1 MDIFLI
7 VPNIKITLRM
17 ERLIMNKLFRGMA
30 FLFWIAILFVFI
42 KYQLY
47 IDGAA
52 KITGFLEACP
62 KYSTLLF
69 LIIASFRI
77 FTFVPCTIFIIVAGI
92 LFDPVKAFVLVT
104 IANLLSEILLF
115 LFVKATIGM
124 GYQEKIINKYPKI
137 YSLIE
142 NNNVK
147 ILALGVSSPVVPS
160 DIVCFFST
168 LTGMPFSKYA
178 LTIFIAD
185 TPVILLY
192 TFLGIS
198 MKYSLYVFIATL
210 IIVILVSYINYRRWN
225 SKVDI

>member
-1 MDIFLI
+1 
-7 VPNIKITLRM
+7 M
-17 ERLIMNKLFRGMA
+17 ERLILNKLLKGMA
-30 FLFWIAILFVFI
+30 FLFWIVILFVFF
-42 KYQLY
+42 KYELY
-47 IDGAA
+47 IDGAV
-52 KITGFLEACP
+52 KITGFLQMYP
-62 KYSTLLF
+62 KYSVLLF

-77 FTFVPCTIFIIVAGI
+77 FTFIPCTVFIIIAGI
-92 LFDPVKAFVLVT
+92 LFDPVKAFALVT
-104 IANLLSEILLF
+104 IANLLSEIFLF

-137 YSLIE
+137 YSLIQD
-142 NNNVK
+142 NNVK

-160 DIVCFFST
+160 DVVCFFST

-198 MKYSLYVFIATL
+198 MKYSLYVFITTL
-210 IIVILVSYINYRRWN
+210 IVIILGSYINYKRWN
-225 SKVDI
+225 SKVSMQISHRNI

>member
-1 MDIFLI
+1 
-7 VPNIKITLRM
+7 
-17 ERLIMNKLFRGMA
+17 MNKLFKGLA
-30 FLFWIAILFVFI
+30 FLFWIAILVVFF

-47 IDGAA
+47 IDGTG
-52 KITGFLEACP
+52 KITRFLQAYP
-62 KYSTLLF
+62 NYSTLSF
-69 LIIASFRI
+69 LMIASFRI
-77 FTFVPCTIFIIVAGI
+77 FTFIPCTAFIISAGM
-92 LFDPVKAFVLVT
+92 LFNPVKAFILVT
-104 IANLLSEILLF
+104 IANLLSEIFLF

-137 YSLIE
+137 YSLIQ

-168 LTGMPFSKYA
+168 LTGMPFSKYV

-198 MKYSLYVFIATL
+198 INYSLYVFIATL
-210 IIVILVSYINYRRWN
+210 IIIILMSYASYRKWN
-225 SKVDI
+225 SKVEL

>member
-1 MDIFLI
+1 M
-7 VPNIKITLRM
+7 
-17 ERLIMNKLFRGMA
+17 MNKLFKGFA
-30 FLFWIAILFVFI
+30 FLFWIAILVVFF

-47 IDGAA
+47 IDGAG
-52 KITGFLEACP
+52 KITRFLQAYP
-62 KYSTLLF
+62 NYSTLSF
-69 LIIASFRI
+69 LMIASFRI
-77 FTFVPCTIFIIVAGI
+77 FTLIPCTAFIISAGM
-92 LFDPVKAFVLVT
+92 LFNPVKAFILVT
-104 IANLLSEILLF
+104 IANLLSEIFLF

-137 YSLIE
+137 YSLIQ

-168 LTGMPFSKYA
+168 LTGMPFSKYV
-178 LTIFIAD
+178 LTIFLAD

-198 MKYSLYVFIATL
+198 INYSLYVFIGTL
-210 IIVILVSYINYRRWN
+210 IIIILMSYASYRKWN
-225 SKVDI
+225 SKVEL

>member
-1 MDIFLI
+1 
-7 VPNIKITLRM
+7 
-17 ERLIMNKLFRGMA
+17 MNKLFKGLA
-30 FLFWIAILFVFI
+30 FLLWIAILVVFF

-47 IDGAA
+47 IDGTG
-52 KITGFLEACP
+52 KITRFLQAYP
-62 KYSTLLF
+62 NYSTLSF
-69 LIIASFRI
+69 LMIASFRI
-77 FTFVPCTIFIIVAGI
+77 FTFIPCTAFIISAGM
-92 LFDPVKAFVLVT
+92 LFNPVKAFILVT
-104 IANLLSEILLF
+104 IANLLSEIFLF

-137 YSLIE
+137 YSLIQ

-168 LTGMPFSKYA
+168 LTGMPFSKYV

-198 MKYSLYVFIATL
+198 INYSLYAFIATL
-210 IIVILVSYINYRRWN
+210 IIIVLMSYASYRKWN
-225 SKVDI
+225 SKVEL

>member
-1 MDIFLI
+1 M
-7 VPNIKITLRM
+7 
-17 ERLIMNKLFRGMA
+17 MNKLFKGFA
-30 FLFWIAILFVFI
+30 FLFWIAILVVFF

-47 IDGAA
+47 TDGTG
-52 KITGFLEACP
+52 KITRFLQAYP
-62 KYSTLLF
+62 NYSTLSF
-69 LIIASFRI
+69 LMIASFRI
-77 FTFVPCTIFIIVAGI
+77 FTLIPCTAFIISAGM
-92 LFDPVKAFVLVT
+92 LFNPVKAFILVT
-104 IANLLSEILLF
+104 IANLLSEIFLF

-137 YSLIE
+137 YSLIQ

-168 LTGMPFSKYA
+168 LTGMPFSKYV
-178 LTIFIAD
+178 LTIFLAD

-198 MKYSLYVFIATL
+198 INYSLYVFIGTL
-210 IIVILVSYINYRRWN
+210 IIIILMSYASYRKWN
-225 SKVDI
+225 SKVEL